1 MKMISPKQ
9 YLDEVLNSRKQAI
22 IKENAIVVKEKKE
35 KEAEEE
41 EKAKYYEEA
50 VQRASLPM
58 QYNKFITSVKEQFL
72 QQCIYSVFNE
82 SLNVFDRRNEK
93 QELVKKSLV
102 NNFIKEQG
110 VDKLLSRFKSKN
122 ILLSEYALICNKA
135 ISSVIETTNALNKNS
150 WTVDSD
156 IKNRFID
163 DLKNCNSKEAILT
176 ITDRVTDAETE
187 FVNDNIRKKI
197 QIDDIIQSK
206 KEKLDAI
213 EDKSEEIKESVAAAY
228 DRKIKAVKNNYMS
241 TIYQTIAE
249 SMTKNAVTN
258 EDLKNIYIKEGNL
271 DMKTLLEDVGIIY
284 TFLETVYTTEM
295 VNDSYITEFVN
306 NI

>member
-122 ILLSEYALICNKA
+122 ILLSEYALICDKA

-176 ITDRVTDAETE
+176 ITDRVTDAEAE

-241 TIYQTIAE
+241 TVYQSIAE

-258 EDLKNIYIKEGNL
+258 KDLKDIYIKEGNL

-295 VNDSYITEFVN
+295 VDNSYITEFVN

>member
-295 VNDSYITEFVN
+295 VDDSYITEFVN

>member
-102 NNFIKEQG
+102 NNFIKE
-110 VDKLLSRFKSKN
+110 
-122 ILLSEYALICNKA
+122 
-135 ISSVIETTNALNKNS
+135 IEEN
-150 WTVDSD
+150 
-156 IKNRFID
+156 
-163 DLKNCNSKEAILT
+163 
-176 ITDRVTDAETE
+176 
-187 FVNDNIRKKI
+187 
-197 QIDDIIQSK
+197 
-206 KEKLDAI
+206 
-213 EDKSEEIKESVAAAY
+213 
-228 DRKIKAVKNNYMS
+228 
-241 TIYQTIAE
+241 
-249 SMTKNAVTN
+249 
-258 EDLKNIYIKEGNL
+258 
-271 DMKTLLEDVGIIY
+271 
-284 TFLETVYTTEM
+284 
-295 VNDSYITEFVN
+295 
-306 NI
+306 

>member
-241 TIYQTIAE
+241 TVYQTIAE

-258 EDLKNIYIKEGNL
+258 KDLKNIYIKEGNL

-295 VNDSYITEFVN
+295 VDDSYITEFVN